1 MTVKSV
7 SYHPS
12 LIDRLRNPAYAAAF
26 LNAILEEVDPEPELL
41 KSSLLDISEALGD
54 RMNPIALQAHQEQ
67 LGCLLATSNPV
78 SIEDLMIW
86 LEPFGL
92 RLLVIANTTSDDRDT
107 YLSIDEAS

>member
-1 MTVKSV
+1 MDVQIVERPFGVDTQRFLDVAQRVYKDD
-7 SYHPS
+7 PS
-12 LIDRLRNPAYAAAF
+12 WVAP
-26 LNAILEEVDPEPELL
+26 
-41 KSSLLDISEALGD
+41 LDMDMGD

-78 SIEDLMIW
+78 LIADLMIW

-92 RLLVIANTTSDDRDT
+92 QLLVIANTTSDDRDT